1 MKAKGNA
8 LPRPARR
15 KKITFAD
22 YFKMNIEAPEL
33 AEKFGY
39 TFDAQFYSLPREAV
53 PEGQVTALRH
63 QIEKGL
69 PVVSLSNEM
78 ARREFLIAPVLLEV
92 ASETQSRIRVEYAL
106 HVSDELQGT
115 LDYFLKGQ
123 QSLLVVE
130 AKNADLERGFVQLV
144 AELIA
149 LDQSLP
155 QPSEKLYGA
164 ISIGNIWQF
173 GILDRTK
180 KRVTKDW
187 NSFRSPDDLSALL
200 GVLLAILKGITT
212 TATEGKK

>member
-1 MKAKGNA
+1 MKAEKKGS
-8 LPRPARR
+8 PRPVRH

-39 TFDAQFYSLPREAV
+39 TFDAQFYSLPRVAV
-53 PEGQVTALRH
+53 PERQVTSLRR

-92 ASETQSRIRVEYAL
+92 ASETRSRIRVEYVL
-106 HVSDELQGT
+106 NVSDELQGT

-123 QSLLVVE
+123 HNLLVVE

-149 LDQSLP
+149 LDQSIS

-164 ISIGNIWQF
+164 ISIGDVWRF
-173 GILDRTK
+173 GILDRAK
-180 KRVTKDW
+180 KLVTKDW
-187 NSFRSPDDLSALL
+187 NSFRSPDDLSDLL
-200 GVLLAILKGITT
+200 GVLLAILKGVTTT
-212 TATEGKK
+212 TAEGKK